1 METNWNECVYP
12 RKRGTWN
19 VFRQQIVQLNSKCAY
34 NKQKGRK
41 KWEEEEVGVGEEE
54 QTQNVLLA

>member
-12 RKRGTWN
+12 RKRGYWN

-34 NKQKGRK
+34 NMKKRRK
-41 KWEEEEVGVGEEE
+41 KGEKDVGVEEEE
-54 QTQNVLLA
+54 QIQNVHLA

>member
-12 RKRGTWN
+12 RKRGSWN

-34 NKQKGRK
+34 NMKKRRK
-41 KWEEEEVGVGEEE
+41 KGEEDVRVGEEE
-54 QTQNVLLA
+54 QIQNVHLA

>member
-12 RKRGTWN
+12 RKRGSWN

-34 NKQKGRK
+34 NMKKRRK
-41 KWEEEEVGVGEEE
+41 KWEEEIGVGEEE
-54 QTQNVLLA
+54 QIQNVHLA